1 MSENHI
7 NINSSTTY
15 QLLKIMLATNT
26 LMAKL
31 TKAYNLYQG
40 LDDSIINKR
49 IAKEWLPFTIL
60 GETLPIQNLL
70 IGNLKMKFESMKKN
84 SWVILK
90 VIWQHY

>member
-60 GETLPIQNLL
+60 GETPPIR
-70 IGNLKMKFESMKKN
+70 ES
-84 SWVILK
+84 SD
-90 VIWQHY
+90 WQSKDEIRIYEEEFLGDF